1 MTTKE
6 FTTIR
11 IKKSFHQKIKKLAD
25 DEKRTI
31 LAMIEILVDDR
42 NKFNSKV
49 KQ

>member
-1 MTTKE
+1 MTIKE

-11 IKKSFHQKIKKLAD
+11 IKKSLHQKIKKLAD

-42 NKFNSKV
+42 ETANKGK
-49 KQ
+49 K

>member
-1 MTTKE
+1 MITKE

-11 IKKSFHQKIKKLAD
+11 IKKSLHKKLKTLAD
-25 DEKRTI
+25 NEKRTI

-49 KQ
+49 K